1 MSIFSL
7 VLDWILLAA
16 AAGFCVWLATAA
28 LLPWLARRATVHPNA
43 RSSHTIPTPQGGGIA
58 VVFVTGIAAFG
69 ALAFSG
75 VFPPELAYHGAA
87 VAVGAF
93 ALMAAGLLDDMRNLP
108 ILSRLAVQILAVGAV
123 VVTLPPE
130 LRVLPGHLS
139 FAVERTLIFL
149 GGLWFVNLY
158 NFMDGI
164 DLMCVAETVA
174 ISIGVAS
181 LAALGF
187 APAWLGWVAAA
198 LAGAMLGFAPFNAPV
213 ARIFLGDAGSLA
225 ISLIVGTLLLQVAVA
240 HAVAAAMI
248 LPLYYLMDA
257 TITVIWRMFRGQK
270 FWQGHR
276 DHFYQQAMRNGRPVA
291 QIIGMVAGLN
301 AVLIA
306 VAITAAATVRVEI
319 MLLALAAACIG
330 VLLTL
335 RLFSI
340 RRR

>member
-1 MSIFSL
+1 
-7 VLDWILLAA
+7 
-16 AAGFCVWLATAA
+16 
-28 LLPWLARRATVHPNA
+28 
-43 RSSHTIPTPQGGGIA
+43 
-58 VVFVTGIAAFG
+58 
-69 ALAFSG
+69 
-75 VFPPELAYHGAA
+75 
-87 VAVGAF
+87 
-93 ALMAAGLLDDMRNLP
+93 
-108 ILSRLAVQILAVGAV
+108 
-123 VVTLPPE
+123 
-130 LRVLPGHLS
+130 
-139 FAVERTLIFL
+139 
-149 GGLWFVNLY
+149 
-158 NFMDGI
+158 MDGI

>member
-1 MSIFSL
+1 VSIFLL
-7 VLDWILLAA
+7 VLGWILLAA

-28 LLPWLARRATVHPNA
+28 LLPWLARRATVHPNV
-43 RSSHTIPTPQGGGIA
+43 RSSHTTPTPQGGGIA
-58 VVFVTGIAAFG
+58 VVFVTAAAAFG

-164 DLMCVAETVA
+164 DLMCVTETVA

-181 LAALGF
+181 LAALGL
-187 APAWLGWVAAA
+187 APAWLGWVAAS

-225 ISLIVGTLLLQVAVA
+225 ISLIVGTLLLHVAVA
-240 HAVAAAMI
+240 HTVAAAVI
-248 LPLYYLMDA
+248 LPLYYLMDS
-257 TITVIWRMFRGQK
+257 TITVIWRMLRGQK

-276 DHFYQQAMRNGRPVA
+276 DHFYQQAKRNGRPVA
-291 QIIGMVAGLN
+291 QIIGMVTGLN
-301 AVLIA
+301 AILIA
-306 VAITAAATVRVEI
+306 VAVGAASAVRAET
-319 MLLALAAACIG
+319 MLLTIVAAGAA
-330 VLLTL
+330 VLLVL
-335 RLFSI
+335 WRFAAQ
-340 RRR
+340 R